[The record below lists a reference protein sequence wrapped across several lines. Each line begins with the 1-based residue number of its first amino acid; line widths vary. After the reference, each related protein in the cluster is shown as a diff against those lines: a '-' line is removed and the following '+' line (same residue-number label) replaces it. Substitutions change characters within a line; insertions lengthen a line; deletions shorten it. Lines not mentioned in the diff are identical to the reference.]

1 MVYVGEGLPPIP
13 RSLVDKILAWKFV
26 EMSEMLP
33 EYWALAK
40 EDNDPKKE
48 KSKRPKVTD
57 FHTWLQCFA
66 MYAGVLG
73 KHHPSAIPE
82 LMAYMVTISQAS
94 QDFDGLAWV
103 RYDAAYRRWA
113 AASGNRNWSSVN
125 PSVYAICFTGRASM
139 KTRCDLCLKTGH
151 LTRNCKLEVDEDP
164 DLPVRVKAVESVV
177 LSLAKDPK
185 RESFGESSKESTEIC
200 RLYNNNACRY
210 RRCRYRHACLNC
222 GGKHPAAKCDEMGA
236 QQQSAPLG
244 APASRQSRRD
254 NTRPY

>member
-13 RSLVDKILAWKFV
+13 RSLVDKIVAWKFV

-82 LMAYMVTISQAS
+82 LMAYMVTISQAF

-103 RYDAAYRRWA
+103 SYDAAYRRWA

-125 PSVYAICFTGRASM
+125 PSVYVICFTGRASM
-139 KTRCDLCLKTGH
+139 KT
-151 LTRNCKLEVDEDP
+151 
-164 DLPVRVKAVESVV
+164 
-177 LSLAKDPK
+177 
-185 RESFGESSKESTEIC
+185 
-200 RLYNNNACRY
+200 
-210 RRCRYRHACLNC
+210 
-222 GGKHPAAKCDEMGA
+222 
-236 QQQSAPLG
+236 
-244 APASRQSRRD
+244 
-254 NTRPY
+254 